1 MQGDCYLITWD
12 LPACNTGPRNL
23 IRNGFAHVGRCT
35 ILNLLSEYV
44 AVMFWSIYHCLHIVK
59 LQWVC
64 SCRCSVVFVIGAIGN
79 CQWHRQLC
87 HASCLPQQRRYIF
100 DKCINHPKIWNA
112 FFFKCFRKPNVRE
125 KKGPGR
131 NVKITP
137 AIPTNLGSFS
147 QVPVFHGISPT
158 ESSRTP

>member
-44 AVMFWSIYHCLHIVK
+44 AIYHCLHIVK

-64 SCRCSVVFVIGAIGN
+64 SCRCSVVFVIEAMGN
-79 CQWHRQLC
+79 CQ
-87 HASCLPQQRRYIF
+87 
-100 DKCINHPKIWNA
+100 
-112 FFFKCFRKPNVRE
+112 
-125 KKGPGR
+125 
-131 NVKITP
+131 
-137 AIPTNLGSFS
+137 
-147 QVPVFHGISPT
+147 
-158 ESSRTP
+158 